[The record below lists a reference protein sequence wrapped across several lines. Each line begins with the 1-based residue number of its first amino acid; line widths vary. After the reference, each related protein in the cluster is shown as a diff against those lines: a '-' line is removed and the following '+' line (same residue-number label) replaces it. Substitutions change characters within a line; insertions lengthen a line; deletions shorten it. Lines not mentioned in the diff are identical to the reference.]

1 MKIYDAISI
10 NERFSRSLNVERD
23 QNESAIDGYL
33 LTGRGLD
40 LLKRISDGLADPR
53 LGRAF
58 SITGPHGGG
67 KSSFAVFLASL
78 TDSNSAKRRE
88 LAFKNLAEVDPVLAE
103 NFKKSLLKVDSKTE
117 GAFSAFVTAER
128 ESVSVTIARA
138 IHTAAVRNLGER
150 QKLVPA
156 SFADPEASVELT
168 AKEIIEILKQLTD
181 ERWLVLVID
190 EFGKNLEHFS
200 NSQKDSDLFL
210 LQALAE
216 ATQGESALPLILITL
231 QHLSFDEYVQEVA
244 TTKRR
249 EWAKVQGRFQDVAY
263 VESDAQVRKLISRAV
278 AVKDKTLNKSIHD
291 WTEENNLNLI
301 KAGLGELLS
310 SDSIAFPLHPVA
322 QAVLPTLCTRYG
334 QNERTLF
341 SFIAGPE
348 PKAVPALVKDLE
360 WSLKQELPWVGL
372 VEIYDYFLESATT
385 SISSASTA
393 SRFLEIET
401 RIRDAS
407 SIAAQDRALLKCIG
421 VLNLISSG
429 GALRASKVL
438 LQFASL
444 QYFEN
449 KSKKS
454 FEESIKRLEKAGL
467 VTYRE
472 FADEYRIWQGSDFD
486 LRRAIEVAKRTLE
499 QSDLS
504 ELLNKYAPLH
514 PIVAARHS
522 QTQGVLRVFARQF
535 VNSNFTLSS
544 DLDMSEVDGILGLLC
559 DDSISTGI
567 EVRKPAVALKPKE
580 FSNLRELALDAAAL
594 SQAVESA
601 GSENA
606 DWVAL
611 RELQERAGVAL
622 SKLQIRIDEVWS
634 SGSELVDV
642 VSQDKYSTR
651 AGISAGLS
659 DFCDVIF
666 DKGLVVRNEM
676 IARRVLTTQG
686 AKARRT
692 LLENLILN
700 FDTERFG
707 IEGYGPDRSIYE
719 AIFRAT
725 GMHAKKTNTWTLT
738 RPKDENWSVVWDEI
752 VGAIEN
758 SDSKLKLSE
767 LYESYDR
774 PPYGIKE
781 GLMPVLVLAVYYSF
795 KDDVA
800 LFEYGS
806 LVLNLDDAVLE
817 RLLKNPQFFS
827 IKYVGSS
834 KGTRAAA
841 VEALCN
847 RFGLVMKDGSR
858 PSFLVAMKQI
868 FKELQAL
875 TSYSIETQS
884 LSDKTIA
891 VRKAF
896 LGASELDVL
905 FFDELP
911 KTLGYEPITPKS
923 KQTPDALKK
932 YVDDLAKSIRELKDS
947 YPLLLQFIEDQIKE
961 SFDVSGGADEI
972 KQVLKAQI
980 HEVEHLDLEKETET
994 LLNSFAREG
1003 LSHAQWIENAGLLVS
1018 KGQPPKVW
1026 SDDDKA
1032 RFVFDIARIG
1042 SSFRRIRSMA
1052 FEKGSSKEKAGVV
1065 SKRITI
1071 TYPSG
1076 EEKQSVLS
1084 VKSEQLSSARSRV
1097 QALTAEL
1104 SDSETG
1110 KAELKA
1116 ILMALAEEVLGT
1128 E

>member
-1 MKIYDAISI
+1 MKIYDSISI

-23 QNESAIDGYL
+23 QNESAIEGYL

-40 LLKRISDGLADPR
+40 LLKRISDGLSDPR

-67 KSSFAVFLASL
+67 KSSFAVFLAAL
-78 TDSNSAKRRE
+78 ADSKNAKRRE
-88 LAFKNLAEVDPVLAE
+88 VAFKNLAEVDSTLAE
-103 NFKKSLLKVDSKTE
+103 NFKKSLLKVDPKTD

-138 IHTAAVRNLGER
+138 IHTAATKNLGLK
-150 QKLVPA
+150 QKVVPQT
-156 SFADPEASVELT
+156 FADPEAASDLT
-168 AKEIIEILKQLTD
+168 AKEIIEILKELTN

-216 ATQGESALPLILITL
+216 ATQGETALPLVLITL

-278 AVKDKTLNKSIHD
+278 SVKDKPLNKAISD

-310 SDSIAFPLHPVA
+310 SDSIAYPLHPVA

-348 PKAVPALVKDLE
+348 PKAVP
-360 WSLKQELPWVGL
+360 SLAKELSWISKQEIPWVGL

-407 SIAAQDRALLKCIG
+407 SIAEQDRALLKCIG

-444 QYFEN
+444 QYFES
-449 KSKKS
+449 KTKKS
-454 FEESIKRLEKAGL
+454 FDDSIKRLEKAGL

-486 LRRAIEVAKRTLE
+486 LRRAIEVAKRTLD
-499 QSDLS
+499 QTDLA
-504 ELLNKYAPLH
+504 ELLNKFAPVH

-535 VNSNFTLSS
+535 VNRKFVLNG
-544 DLDMSEVDGILGLLC
+544 DLDLSEVDGVLGLLC
-559 DDSISTGI
+559 DETIDNNIELTKPSI
-567 EVRKPAVALKPKE
+567 ALKPKD
-580 FSNLRELALDAAAL
+580 FGDLRELALDAAAL

-601 GSENA
+601 SSENA

-634 SGSELVDV
+634 SGSEMIEVK
-642 VSQDKYSTR
+642 SGKKYSTR
-651 AGISAGLS
+651 GGISAGLS
-659 DFCDVIF
+659 DFCDEIF
-666 DKGLVVRNEM
+666 DRGLIVRNEM

-700 FDTERFG
+700 FDSEQFG

-725 GMHAKKTNTWTLT
+725 GMHSRKGNNWVIS
-738 RPKDENWSVVWDEI
+738 RPSDEKWALVWDEI
-752 VGAIEN
+752 VDAIE
-758 SDSKLKLSE
+758 SADSKLKLSD
-767 LYESYDR
+767 LYENYDQ

-827 IKYVGSS
+827 IKYVGTS

-841 VEALCN
+841 VDALCD
-847 RFGLVMKDGSR
+847 RFGLKMKDGSR

-875 TSYSIETQS
+875 SSYSIETQN
-884 LSDKTIA
+884 LSEKTIA

-911 KTLGYEPITPKS
+911 NLLGYETITTKS
-923 KQTPDALKK
+923 KQTQESLKN

-947 YPLLLQFIEDQIKE
+947 YPNLLQFIEDQIKE
-961 SFDVSGGADEI
+961 AFDVSGSSDEI
-972 KQVLKAQI
+972 KEILKAQI

-994 LLNSFAREG
+994 LLNSFSREG
-1003 LSHAQWIENAGLLVS
+1003 LTHQQWLENAGLLVS
-1018 KGQPPKVW
+1018 KGQPPRAW
-1026 SDDDKA
+1026 TDDDKA
-1032 RFVFDIARIG
+1032 RFTFDIARIG
-1042 SSFRRIRSMA
+1042 GSFRRIRSMA
-1052 FEKGSSKEKAGVV
+1052 FEKGASREKEGVV

-1071 TYPSG
+1071 TFPSG
-1076 EEKQSVLS
+1076 EEKQAVLS
-1084 VKSEQLSSARSRV
+1084 VKSDHLSSARARV
-1097 QALTAEL
+1097 QALSSESKDAE
-1104 SDSETG
+1104 DS

-1116 ILMALAEEVLGT
+1116 LLMALSEEVLGT
-1128 E
+1128 D